1 MNYDLSSP
9 LSGGQP
15 RYLILA
21 QALADAIK
29 AGRYPLNSLLPTEH
43 ELCKQFNVSRH
54 TVREA
59 IRRLNELGLIS
70 KQHGIGTRVKA
81 VQPASRYVQASE
93 GISDLHQYVRD
104 VRMELGN
111 SQDISADEELA
122 ELLECKPGQ
131 AWICA
136 EGLRYREGD
145 SVPLA
150 RTQVYVPQ
158 AYAAALAAFGDGR
171 TPIYELLQRRF
182 GVQMAEVRQTLSA
195 INLSDEDAR
204 ALQVQPGSP
213 GLHIV
218 RKYYGNNDE
227 LLEVA
232 VNVHP
237 GERFSYSITQRL
249 VWQGANG
256 E

>member
-1 MNYDLSSP
+1 MTPETPSP

-15 RYLILA
+15 RYLLLA
-21 QALADAIK
+21 QALADGIK
-29 AGRYPLNSLLPTEH
+29 SGRYPLNSLLPTEH

-59 IRRLNELGLIS
+59 MRRLNELGLIH

-81 VQPASRYVQASE
+81 LQPASRYVQASE

-104 VRMELGN
+104 VRMELGVT
-111 SQDISADEELA
+111 QEVSADQELA

-131 AWICA
+131 AWIRTD
-136 EGLRYREGD
+136 GLRHREGD
-145 SVPLA
+145 ATPLA
-150 RTQVYVPQ
+150 RTRVYVPA
-158 AYAAALAAFGDGR
+158 AYGAALEGFGDGR

-182 GVQMAEVRQTLSA
+182 GLQMAEVRQTISA
-195 INLSDEDAR
+195 VNLDEDDAR
-204 ALQVQPGSP
+204 VLHVAPGSP

-218 RKYYGNNDE
+218 RKYYGANDE

-249 VWQGANG
+249 TWQGANG

>member
-1 MNYDLSSP
+1 MNQELPSL

-15 RYLILA
+15 RYLVLA
-21 QALADAIK
+21 QALVDAIK
-29 AGRYPLNSLLPTEH
+29 SGRYPLNSLLPTEH

-70 KQHGIGTRVKA
+70 KQQGVGTRVKA
-81 VQPASRYVQASE
+81 TQVASRYVQASE

-104 VRMELGN
+104 VRMELN
-111 SQDISADEELA
+111 AAEEICADEELA

-131 AWICA
+131 AWIMA
-136 EGLRYREGD
+136 VGLRHREGD
-145 SVPLA
+145 SAPLA
-150 RTQVYVPQ
+150 RTQVYVPR
-158 AYAAALAAFGDGR
+158 AYGAALDGFGDGK

-182 GVQMAEVRQTLSA
+182 GLQMAEVRQTISA
-195 INLSDEDAR
+195 VNLDAEAAR
-204 ALQVQPGSP
+204 ALQVDTGSP

-218 RKYYGNNDE
+218 RKYYGSNDE

-237 GERFSYSITQRL
+237 GERFSYSIAQRL
-249 VWQGANG
+249 IWQGSTR

>member
-1 MNYDLSSP
+1 MKQELPSL

-15 RYLILA
+15 RYLVLA
-21 QALADAIK
+21 QALVDAIK

-59 IRRLNELGLIS
+59 IRRLNELGLVS

-104 VRMELGN
+104 VRMELGA
-111 SQDISADEELA
+111 SEEVRADQELA
-122 ELLECKPGQ
+122 ELLECNPGQ
-131 AWICA
+131 SWVRTD
-136 EGLRYREGD
+136 GLRHREGD
-145 SVPLA
+145 SAPLA
-150 RTQVYVPQ
+150 RTLVYVPS
-158 AYAAALAAFGDGR
+158 AYRAALDAFGDGR
-171 TPIYELLQRRF
+171 TPIYELLQQRF
-182 GVQMAEVRQTLSA
+182 GLQMTEVRQTISA
-195 INLSDEDAR
+195 VRLNEDDAHV
-204 ALQVQPGSP
+204 LQVEAGSP

-237 GERFSYSITQRL
+237 AERFSYSITQRL
-249 VWQGANG
+249 IWQGANG

>member
-1 MNYDLSSP
+1 MNQPLPSP

-15 RYLILA
+15 RYLVLA
-21 QALADAIK
+21 QALVDAIK
-29 AGRYPLNSLLPTEH
+29 TGRYPLNSLLPTEH

-70 KQHGIGTRVKA
+70 KQQGVGTRVKA
-81 VQPASRYVQASE
+81 TQAASRYVQASE

-104 VRMELGN
+104 VRMELGTLE
-111 SQDISADEELA
+111 DISADEELA

-131 AWICA
+131 AWVMA
-136 EGLRYREGD
+136 RGLRHREGD
-145 SVPLA
+145 SAPLA
-150 RTQVYVPQ
+150 HTLVYVPR
-158 AYAAALAAFGDGR
+158 AYATALEAFGDGR

-182 GVQMAEVRQTLSA
+182 GLQVAEVRQTLSA
-195 INLSDEDAR
+195 VNLDADVAR
-204 ALQVQPGSP
+204 ALQVRAGSP

-218 RKYYGNNDE
+218 RKYYGGNDE

-237 GERFSYSITQRL
+237 GERFSYSISQRL
-249 VWQGANG
+249 IWQGANG

>member
-1 MNYDLSSP
+1 MNQELPSL

-21 QALADAIK
+21 QALMEAIK

-59 IRRLNELGLIS
+59 TRRLNELGLIS
-70 KQHGIGTRVKA
+70 KQQGVGTRVKA
-81 VQPASRYVQASE
+81 TQPASRYIQASE

-104 VRMELGN
+104 VRMELSGTEEV
-111 SQDISADEELA
+111 SADEELA

-131 AWICA
+131 VWVRAI
-136 EGLRYREGD
+136 GVRHREGD
-145 SVPLA
+145 SAPLA
-150 RTQVYVPQ
+150 RTLVYVPR
-158 AYAAALAAFGDGR
+158 AYGAALEGFGDGK

-182 GVQMAEVRQTLSA
+182 GLQMAEVRQTISA
-195 INLSDEDAR
+195 VSLEPESAR
-204 ALQVQPGSP
+204 ALHVEPGSP

-218 RKYYGNNDE
+218 RKYYGGNDE

-249 VWQGANG
+249 IWQGSSG

>member
-1 MNYDLSSP
+1 MNQELPS
-9 LSGGQP
+9 LLAGGQP

-21 QALADAIK
+21 QALVDAIT

-59 IRRLNELGLIS
+59 IRRLNELGMIS
-70 KQHGIGTRVKA
+70 KQQGVGTRVKA

-104 VRMELGN
+104 VRMELG
-111 SQDISADEELA
+111 SPRQVSADTELA

-131 AWICA
+131 AWVMA
-136 EGLRYREGD
+136 SGLRHREGD
-145 SVPLA
+145 NTPLA
-150 RTQVYVPQ
+150 RTLVYVPC
-158 AYAAALAAFGDGR
+158 AYGAALEAFGDGR

-182 GVQMAEVRQTLSA
+182 GLQVAEVRQTISA
-195 INLSDEDAR
+195 VNLDADAAL
-204 ALQVQPGSP
+204 ALQVADGSP

-218 RKYYGNNDE
+218 RKYYGSNDE

-249 VWQGANG
+249 IWQGANG

>member
-1 MNYDLSSP
+1 MTNEPLSL

-15 RYLILA
+15 RYLVLA

-29 AGRYPLNSLLPTEH
+29 SGRYPVNSLLPTEH

-104 VRMELGN
+104 VRMELGS
-111 SQDISADEELA
+111 SQEISADEALA

-131 AWICA
+131 AWVCA
-136 EGLRYREGD
+136 IGLRHREGD
-145 SVPLA
+145 SAPLA
-150 RTQVYVPQ
+150 RTQVYVPS
-158 AYAAALAAFGDGR
+158 AYGAALDAFGDGR

-182 GVQMAEVRQTLSA
+182 GLQMTEVRQTLSA
-195 INLSDEDAR
+195 VHLGEEDAR
-204 ALQVQPGSP
+204 ALQVEPGSP

-218 RKYYGNNDE
+218 RKYYGNHDE

>member
-1 MNYDLSSP
+1 MNQELPSLLSA
-9 LSGGQP
+9 GQP

-21 QALADAIK
+21 QALVEAIT
-29 AGRYPLNSLLPTEH
+29 AGRYPLHSLLPTEH

-70 KQHGIGTRVKA
+70 KQQGVGTRVKA
-81 VQPASRYVQASE
+81 TQAASRYVQASE

-104 VRMELGN
+104 VRMELETPEE
-111 SQDISADEELA
+111 IEADEDLA

-131 AWICA
+131 AWVMA
-136 EGLRYREGD
+136 RGLRHREGD
-145 SVPLA
+145 SAPLA
-150 RTQVYVPQ
+150 RTLVYVPR
-158 AYAAALAAFGDGR
+158 AYGAALEAFGDGR
-171 TPIYELLQRRF
+171 TPIYELLQKRF
-182 GVQMAEVRQTLSA
+182 GVQVAEVRQNISAVTL
-195 INLSDEDAR
+195 DEDQAR
-204 ALQVQPGSP
+204 ALQVKAGSP

-218 RKYYGNNDE
+218 RKYVGSNDE

-249 VWQGANG
+249 TWQGTTG